1 MAKQVLTMDAVEAR
15 VIAFSEQ
22 LGRVVGTVQA
32 KAEGWLDRD
41 ALKKQISDIRDSAA
55 DLIEQISR
63 GGKPAVKKAV
73 ATVTKGR
80 SGGVVDAPG
89 KKHRKPMPKDAR
101 AVAADARTKTMRGAK
116 PMAKT
121 TKLRGRG

>member
-1 MAKQVLTMDAVEAR
+1 MAKSST
-15 VIAFSEQ
+15 
-22 LGRVVGTVQA
+22 
-32 KAEGWLDRD
+32 
-41 ALKKQISDIRDSAA
+41 
-55 DLIEQISR
+55 
-63 GGKPAVKKAV
+63 
-73 ATVTKGR
+73 GR

-89 KKHRKPMPKDAR
+89 KKHRKPMPKDSR